1 MQRGTTIYAGRYPIA
16 IARVNDQTRFEIVDH
31 MLITR
36 RAILEANYHV
46 FLERHAYRWR
56 AFIPTD
62 PRQAREAISKLAD
75 DSPLRAAM

>member
-1 MQRGTTIYAGRYPIA
+1 
-16 IARVNDQTRFEIVDH
+16 